1 MSKHHAKAI
10 WSGSVPTGKG
20 TLQLGKSG
28 PSVPYNLKARIEDEA
43 GTNPEQMLGAALA
56 GCFSMSVANLIEEGG
71 QSMDGIKID
80 TTAVVTLAHTDE
92 GFRINK
98 IELVTTGTV
107 PGMTAAT
114 FAQLAQ
120 QAKDTCPVAL
130 LYASANIFLETALAS

>member
-1 MSKHHAKAI
+1 M
-10 WSGSVPTGKG
+10 
-20 TLQLGKSG
+20 
-28 PSVPYNLKARIEDEA
+28 

-107 PGMTAAT
+107 AGMTAET

-130 LYASANIFLETALAS
+130 LYASANISLETALAS